1 MNLNEAGFIILSENF
16 QENAKMTGMNLSETG
31 FMILSENFQENAK
44 MTGMNLNEA
53 GFIIRKLS
61 RECTNYRNE
70 LK

>member
-1 MNLNEAGFIILSENF
+1 
-16 QENAKMTGMNLSETG
+16 MTGMNLSETG